1 MAKAKEYV
9 IKGFILLMVSIC
21 SVSIYSMASKQKAT
35 IKAIR
40 PMIEKETEKTQTVEP
55 DVVILGTL
63 MSQASSILYML
74 LLRHP
79 NIFTTLHKPV
89 ELQFSKKGKPSKNQL
104 IAELSTSYL
113 TRPGTCEQ
121 LKNLGYPNHVRFVLV
136 VRDPVERALAHYN
149 SNKNIRKGLLNDNGE
164 LNRNSGVLMAGYYYI
179 HLIKW
184 LKCYSRRRYL
194 IIDGHEL
201 DTDPARS
208 LQKVLQFLELPE
220 SPKGLEITK
229 DDKKGTFCVTGN
241 SNKRKCKGKVA
252 AASDVPD
259 GLKQKL
265 YDYYEKK
272 NEQFY
277 KLVNKKFDWNN
288 KKPNIKPTSIVNR
301 TSVPNLPAKVLPKV
315 IIIGAWKAGTGAL
328 NLFLIK
334 HPQIAGTN
342 REINYFTVNSDESK
356 EWYFSQLKTAQDSQ
370 LVLEYSASYFYYPE
384 RVCNR
389 IKEMGYSSK
398 TKFLFVVREPVSR
411 VISHL
416 TMNHRRKKLNK
427 SRAGLRDDKLVDRHN
442 NINENNPV
450 IKAGYYYLH
459 LSKWYKCFPKEQILV
474 TDGDRLRKD
483 PAAEIKNVQKF
494 LGISD
499 GTDAMGFKKGK
510 DGEFCVRRN
519 PNRRSLECRK
529 GTAHN
534 EYSYVP
540 DTVKK
545 IMVEYYKP
553 KNELFFKLVGK
564 RFDWNQEVN
573 D

>member
-1 MAKAKEYV
+1 MKVTASCIMCRFFLLRMAKAKEYV
-9 IKGFILLMVSIC
+9 TKGFKFLMVSIC

-40 PMIEKETEKTQTVEP
+40 AMIEEETEKTQTVEP

-63 MSQASSILYML
+63 MSQASILYML

-79 NIFTTLHKPV
+79 NIVTTLHKPV
-89 ELQFSKKGKPSKNQL
+89 ELQFSEKGKPLSKNKL
-104 IAELSTSYL
+104 NVELSTSYL

-121 LKNLGYPNHVRFVLV
+121 MKNLGYPNHVRFVLV
-136 VRDPVERALAHYN
+136 VRDPVEKALAHYS

-184 LKCYSRRRYL
+184 LKCYSRRRFL

-201 DTDPARS
+201 DTDPERS
-208 LQKVLQFLELPE
+208 LQKVLQYLGLPE
-220 SPKGLEITK
+220 SSKGLEITK
-229 DDKKGTFCVTGN
+229 DDKKGTICVSDKGKN
-241 SNKRKCKGKVA
+241 RKCKGMVA

-288 KKPNIKPTSIVNR
+288 KKPIIKPDEKQGRENKPSGTMSAVN
-301 TSVPNLPAKVLPKV
+301 VMPKV

-342 REINYFTVNSDESK
+342 REINYFTVNRDESK
-356 EWYFSQLKTAQDSQ
+356 EWYFSQLNTAQDGQ

-416 TMNHRRKKLNK
+416 TMNHRRNKLNK
-427 SRAGLRDDKLVDRHN
+427 LRAGLTDDKLVDRHN

-474 TDGDRLRKD
+474 IDGDRLRKD

-494 LGISD
+494 LGLSD

-519 PNRRSLECRK
+519 PNHRSLECRK

-534 EYSYVP
+534 EYRYVP

-545 IMVEYYKP
+545 
-553 KNELFFKLVGK
+553 
-564 RFDWNQEVN
+564 
-573 D
+573 